1 MLAKVADISRL
12 TWGRIRSG
20 AHYMAVGSPQVPAGY
35 WLGDG
40 IFLLHGAIHDGWLPS
55 EQVNK
60 RGHPRWELQYLYP
73 NLRLDVSLLL
83 P

>member
-1 MLAKVADISRL
+1 MGEDPLQ
-12 TWGRIRSG
+12 RSLRG
-20 AHYMAVGSPQVPAGY
+20 MGSPQVPAGY

-40 IFLLHGAIHDGWLPS
+40 IFLLIHSATHDSWLPS

-60 RGHPRWELQYLYP
+60 RGHPRWKLEYLFP
-73 NLRLDVSLLL
+73 NLRIDVSLLL